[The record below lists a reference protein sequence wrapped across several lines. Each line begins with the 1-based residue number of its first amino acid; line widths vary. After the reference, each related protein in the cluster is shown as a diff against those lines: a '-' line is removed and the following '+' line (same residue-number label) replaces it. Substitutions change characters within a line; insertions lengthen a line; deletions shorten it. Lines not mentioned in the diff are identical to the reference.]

1 MGERLILST
10 LEVLTLTIILHFQ
23 RQLIINLLGL
33 TDEDIF
39 YENLKQKLTERVGN
53 AEYME
58 ELGLLE
64 KTPIIR
70 LGTPLD
76 TLSHYLS
83 KKLAYEADERDLVI
97 LRHDFIIRWQD
108 GSREERGI
116 NFVVYGQPAS
126 EGHSAMALTV
136 GFPAAIAAKMIVDG
150 EIQERGV
157 VLPLTPDIYR
167 KSQTKLGG
175 MAP

>member
-1 MGERLILST
+1 M
-10 LEVLTLTIILHFQ
+10 
-23 RQLIINLLGL
+23 

-53 AEYME
+53 AEYLE

-64 KTPIIR
+64 KTPIIK

-83 KKLAYEADERDLVI
+83 KKLAYEPHERDLVI

-126 EGHSAMALTV
+126 TGHSAMALTV

-157 VLPLTPDIYR
+157 VLPFTPDIYR
-167 KSQTKLGG
+167 KSSQFIYLRRTKKKTHLKFQD
-175 MAP
+175 PC